1 MKDLHELSL
10 PGPQYS
16 KGDATERSNHR
27 NIYDID
33 DFTDILSLNSTESTK
48 TYGAKKGFKIYS
60 KEH

>member
-27 NIYDID
+27 NI
-33 DFTDILSLNSTESTK
+33 
-48 TYGAKKGFKIYS
+48 
-60 KEH
+60 